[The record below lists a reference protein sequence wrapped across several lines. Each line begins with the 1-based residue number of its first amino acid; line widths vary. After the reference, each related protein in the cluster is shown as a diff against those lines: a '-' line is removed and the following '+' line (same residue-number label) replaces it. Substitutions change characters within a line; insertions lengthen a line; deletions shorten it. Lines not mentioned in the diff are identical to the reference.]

1 MKIIPMA
8 WKKPNK
14 ELTEFLEEKMAS
26 FDCQKKI
33 MKKKS
38 RFKDNVRD

>member
-1 MKIIPMA
+1 MA

-26 FDCQKKI
+26 FDCQKKM
-33 MKKKS
+33 MKKSQDS
-38 RFKDNVRD
+38 RIMCVIKIGS